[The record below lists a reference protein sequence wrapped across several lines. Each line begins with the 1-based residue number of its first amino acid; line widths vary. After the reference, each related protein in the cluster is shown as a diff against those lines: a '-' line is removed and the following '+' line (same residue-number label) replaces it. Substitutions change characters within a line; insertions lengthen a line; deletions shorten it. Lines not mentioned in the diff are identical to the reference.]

1 MYVIE
6 TKNRITFR
14 TYTWHHLQLL
24 TPETMKLLGSTKSKM
39 TTNRNGENAPS
50 LEITHD
56 YQQNSR
62 VSCS

>member
-1 MYVIE
+1 MYVSE

-50 LEITHD
+50 LEINHD